1 MPASAA
7 AKVQLRNPDPKK
19 KGPRMDTT
27 TYAVV
32 RKAALATLPAKG
44 PGLTL
49 EEFRSALAK
58 RLGRTKGWDRS
69 LSAMWYGMAIKLD
82 LEARREL
89 TRSGTPQ
96 RLTRA

>member
-1 MPASAA
+1 MATTATT
-7 AKVQLRNPDPKK
+7 VQLRNPDPKK
-19 KGPRMDTT
+19 KGPRMDRA

-32 RKAALATLPAKG
+32 RRAALATLPAKA

-58 RLGRTKGWDRS
+58 RLGRTAGWDPA
-69 LSAMWYGMAIKLD
+69 LSARWYGMAIKLD
-82 LEARREL
+82 LEARGEL

>member
-1 MPASAA
+1 MPTAAA

-19 KGPRMDTT
+19 KGPRMDRA

-32 RKAALATLPAKG
+32 RKAALATLPAKA

-49 EEFRSALAK
+49 EEFRGALAK
-58 RLGRTKGWDRS
+58 RLDQTKGWDRS

-82 LEARREL
+82 LEARGEL
-89 TRSGTPQ
+89 VRSGTPQ

>member
-49 EEFRSALAK
+49 EEFRGALAK
-58 RLGRTKGWDRS
+58 RLRQTKGWDDA
-69 LSAMWYGMAIKLD
+69 LSAQWYGMAIKLD
-82 LEARREL
+82 LEARGEL
-89 TRSGTPQ
+89 KRSGTPQ
-96 RLTRA
+96 RLIRA